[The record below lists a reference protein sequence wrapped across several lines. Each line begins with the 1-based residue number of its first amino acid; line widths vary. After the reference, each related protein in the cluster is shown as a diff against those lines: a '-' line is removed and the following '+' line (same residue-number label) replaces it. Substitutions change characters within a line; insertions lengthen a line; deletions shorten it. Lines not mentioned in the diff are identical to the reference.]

1 MGDTEYNAV
10 SQKIIFVWKN
20 WQIPETRYDNVTLIP
35 IRNPRWKQK
44 RTEGYVIVSNQRHNS
59 VVHIAFSVVIGGGVR
74 LETHIPHRTQLR
86 TISMIF
92 TFDNKFDQTDEV
104 DYMFIFKI
112 KHQYSFWIIA
122 HILFNALL
130 RVWNRFSRPRFSHS
144 VT

>member
-1 MGDTEYNAV
+1 MRRRLFEWVIQSTT
-10 SQKIIFVWKN
+10 QFHKN
-20 WQIPETRYDNVTLIP
+20 HFCVEILTETRYDNVILIP
-35 IRNPRWKQK
+35 IRNPRWEQK
-44 RTEGYVIVSNQRHNS
+44 RTEDYVIVSNQRHNS

-112 KHQYSFWIIA
+112 KHQYSF
-122 HILFNALL
+122 
-130 RVWNRFSRPRFSHS
+130 
-144 VT
+144 